1 MIGALGR
8 VRMRVRFSSSPW
20 LSPAEFSPVAQL
32 AEQLTLDEQ
41 VSSSTLDR
49 AASFSIMFA

>member
-32 AEQLTLDEQ
+32 AEQLTLNEQ